1 MKYIICIQDSPV
13 KKESQSKRK
22 MERVSMSSLK
32 DKAYEIIK
40 KRIMDATYPAQTFID
55 EKALAQELNTSRTP
69 VREALIALSQEGFLQ
84 ILPKRGIMVLSFTYQ
99 DALDIFQVRMLLEPW
114 LIRTY
119 GPQLT
124 KEELEHERELVIKE
138 IVEETPPKRSRPGI
152 SMRHHPHLLLMEKCT
167 NRNINSMLEYS
178 EQQIERIPDARRLAA
193 FHEELS
199 SEEYQKKVLEDHLR
213 LVDLMLAGDFEG
225 AAKDMEWHVQH
236 AQDEYMAFWFG

>member
-13 KKESQSKRK
+13 KKEPQSKRK

-178 EQQIERIPDARRLAA
+178 EQQIERIPDAQAPGCLPRGAELRGISKEGPGGSLKTGGSDAGRGFRGGGQGHGVACAA
-193 FHEELS
+193 CP
-199 SEEYQKKVLEDHLR
+199 
-213 LVDLMLAGDFEG
+213 G
-225 AAKDMEWHVQH
+225 
-236 AQDEYMAFWFG
+236 

>member
-1 MKYIICIQDSPV
+1 
-13 KKESQSKRK
+13 
-22 MERVSMSSLK
+22 MSSLK

-55 EKALAQELNTSRTP
+55 EKALAQELKASRTP

-84 ILPKRGIMVLSFTYQ
+84 ILPKRGIMVLPFTYQ

-138 IVEETPPKRSRPGI
+138 IHDEPPKRSQPGI
-152 SMRHHPHLLLMEKCT
+152 SMRHHPHVLLMEKCT
-167 NRNINSMLEYS
+167 NRNISNMLEYS
-178 EQQIERIPDARRLAA
+178 EQQIGRIPDARRLAA
-193 FHEELS
+193 YHEDMDSDGHRE
-199 SEEYQKKVLEDHLR
+199 KVLEDHLR

>member
-1 MKYIICIQDSPV
+1 M
-13 KKESQSKRK
+13 
-22 MERVSMSSLK
+22 
-32 DKAYEIIK
+32 
-40 KRIMDATYPAQTFID
+40 
-55 EKALAQELNTSRTP
+55 
-69 VREALIALSQEGFLQ
+69 
-84 ILPKRGIMVLSFTYQ
+84 LSFTYQ

-138 IVEETPPKRSRPGI
+138 IVEEIPPKRSRPGI

-213 LVDLMLAGDFEG
+213 LVDLMLAGISRGRPRTWSGMCSMPRMSIWPSGLADRGRRLLKGQKKRVSFKSLYDFWG
-225 AAKDMEWHVQH
+225 HP
-236 AQDEYMAFWFG
+236 FSIP